1 MSWGSYAHLSGA
13 IELAQAATVKIGGGT
28 AVMISDQFALTAA
41 HVVINNNE
49 LKPSLTALNL
59 WGETRAVINAYFDIA
74 ADLAVIELES
84 PFQNNYSV
92 EIASAA
98 ELAVAAADHSL
109 NTTNIDLIGL
119 STLGIEYIPYG

>member
-28 AVMISDQFALTAA
+28 
-41 HVVINNNE
+41 
-49 LKPSLTALNL
+49 
-59 WGETRAVINAYFDIA
+59 
-74 ADLAVIELES
+74 
-84 PFQNNYSV
+84 
-92 EIASAA
+92 AA

>member
-1 MSWGSYAHLSGA
+1 MLSNYALNFRKGNLFLCPWGSYAYLSDS
-13 IELAQAATVKIGGGT
+13 IELAQAATVKVGGAT

-59 WGETRAVINAYFDIA
+59 WGETRAVNAYFDIA

-84 PFQNNYSV
+84 PFHYSV
-92 EIASAA
+92 EIAAP
-98 ELAVAAADHSL
+98 
-109 NTTNIDLIGL
+109 L
-119 STLGIEYIPYG
+119 S